1 METDLTSVG
10 LCITAT
16 GRYVAFVPP
25 LLKSAGRFLLA
36 GHDVRP
42 FVFTDAL
49 EMPGVTLCRWAHRPW
64 PDGALLRYHA
74 YWGARGALQRCEYIL
89 AMDADMLFVG
99 AVGTEVLSDLTA
111 TQHPGFLDKR
121 GTYETRPES
130 RAYVGPQEGRRYYC
144 GAFVGG
150 RSDEFLSLARRI
162 SRAIDLDRSEG
173 LVAVWH
179 DESHLNRQLIDT
191 PPAKVLSPAY
201 CTPEGCD
208 WFTPT
213 EPARVLAL
221 AKNHAEFQ
229 A

>member
-1 METDLTSVG
+1 MLW
-10 LCITAT
+10 
-16 GRYVAFVPP
+16 
-25 LLKSAGRFLLA
+25 
-36 GHDVRP
+36 
-42 FVFTDAL
+42 
-49 EMPGVTLCRWAHRPW
+49 EMPGVTLRRWAHRPW
-64 PDGALLRYHA
+64 PDGTLLRYHA
-74 YWGARGALQRCEYIL
+74 YWGAREALQQCCDYIL

-99 AVGTEVLSDLTA
+99 PVGTEVLSDLTA
-111 TQHPGFLDKR
+111 TQHPGFVDER
-121 GTYETRPES
+121 GTYETRPELK
-130 RAYVGPQEGRRYYC
+130 AYVGPQEGRRYDR

-150 RSDEFLSLARRI
+150 RTAEFLDLARRI
-162 SRAIDLDRSEG
+162 RRAIDLDRSEG

-179 DESHLNRQLIDT
+179 YESHLNRQLIDR

-221 AKNHAEFQ
+221 AENHAAFR